1 MASPTIN
8 DTTPDVIANDTN
20 TTSPL
25 YLNDS
30 GGLQSLTLGGALS
43 MTISEPT
50 VNDESNDI
58 VIAKVGTDRFTS
70 FKTKTPTYYIKIQHN
85 INGHV
90 GFNAGANDATCD
102 GLGNDDAWSLAA
114 FSLSDAND
122 TGSNTA
128 YELPAANKT
137 MEVAKFTA
145 NDEHGNSKE
154 WGVNLNV
161 VLTNDG
167 TMSGTASLAHEN
179 DFSGLI
185 VENIQEAQHAYW
197 PLNGVNAPNLPGKE
211 EGDILAATIT
221 SNDVSNHFS
230 ANMNAVEQDV
240 NMNVVDAWTLSFNE
254 IALDPNSNLS
264 QYGQANNVNDA
275 TLFPTGARIVAETP
289 HDYSVTVTVNYDNN
303 NNTVLVNDKVYG
315 IVEQN

>member
-1 MASPTIN
+1 MASPTTN
-8 DTTPDVIANDTN
+8 DTTPNVIANDTN

-25 YLNDS
+25 YLNDN

-58 VIAKVGTDRFTS
+58 LIGKVGNDRFTS

-102 GLGNDDAWSLAA
+102 ALQNDDAWSLTA

-122 TGSNTA
+122 TGSNTV

-137 MEVAKFTA
+137 MEVAMFTA
-145 NDEHGNSKE
+145 NDEQGNSKE

-167 TMSGTASLAHEN
+167 SMSGSASLAHEN

-185 VENIQEAQHAYW
+185 VENIQLAQEAYW
-197 PLNGVNAPNLPGKE
+197 PLNGANQPTVDPTD
-211 EGDILAATIT
+211 GDILAATIT
-221 SNDVSNHFS
+221 GNDVKDHFA

-254 IALDPNSNLS
+254 IALDPSSNLS
-264 QYGQANNVNDA
+264 QYGQANNVNDV

-289 HDYSVTVTVNYDNN
+289 HDYSVTVTVAYGTGNS
-303 NNTVLVNDKVYG
+303 TVLVNDKVYG